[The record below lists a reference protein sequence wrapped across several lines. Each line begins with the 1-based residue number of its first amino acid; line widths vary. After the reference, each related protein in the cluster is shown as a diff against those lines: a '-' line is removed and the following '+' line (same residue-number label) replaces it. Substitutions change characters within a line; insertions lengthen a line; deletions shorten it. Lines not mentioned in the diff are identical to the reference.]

1 LVAID
6 ESRDG
11 RDESLHERLD
21 RNLSELT
28 GEMRVV
34 VTGVQVL
41 FAFLL
46 VVPFDNGF
54 ARLDSFERGVYFATL
69 ILAALAAIC
78 TIGPAAQHRVLF
90 HRDEKAYVVRRAQ
103 SLALA
108 GLAFLALSMCGA
120 LLLVATDLFGVAT
133 GIATAAAMA
142 CVFATLWFA
151 VPLRE
156 AHRHDS

>member
-1 LVAID
+1 MVIAMD

-11 RDESLHERLD
+11 RDESWHERLD
-21 RNLSELT
+21 RNLAELT

-34 VTGVQVL
+34 ITGVQVL

-46 VVPFDNGF
+46 VAPFDTGF
-54 ARLDSFERGVYFATL
+54 ARLDSFERDVYFATL

-90 HRDEKAYVVRRAQ
+90 RRDEKAYVVRDAQ

-108 GLAFLALSMCGA
+108 GLAFLALSMSGA
-120 LLLVATDLFGVAT
+120 LLLVATDLFGLVT
-133 GIATAAAMA
+133 GIATAAAIA
-142 CVFATLWFA
+142 CVFGAL
-151 VPLRE
+151 
-156 AHRHDS
+156 